1 MTGEY
6 IKGKGILV
14 GTFDEEQLKKK
25 IDKMEIAKAKE
36 QYGLKYINNELVY
49 KGGKIVGIRVYL
61 CNLEDADWRN
71 ILELTIKRKK
81 DKNSFC

>member
-1 MTGEY
+1 MNEQY

-36 QYGLKYINNELVY
+36 KYGLKYINSEFLE
-49 KGGKIVGIRVYL
+49 KGGQLTGIRVYV
-61 CNLEDADWRN
+61 CNLEDVNW
-71 ILELTIKRKK
+71 
-81 DKNSFC
+81 

>member
-6 IKGKGILV
+6 IKNKGILV

-49 KGGKIVGIRVYL
+49 KGSKIVGIRVYL